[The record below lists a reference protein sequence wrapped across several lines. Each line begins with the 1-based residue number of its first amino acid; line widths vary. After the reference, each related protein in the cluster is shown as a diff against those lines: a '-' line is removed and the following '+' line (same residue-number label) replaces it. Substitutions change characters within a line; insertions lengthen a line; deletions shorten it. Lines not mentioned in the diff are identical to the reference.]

1 LKKKKIFLFEKQN
14 PRMTLKSLKK
24 TKNPRFKYY
33 INIDAA
39 VATVW
44 VPNLTFSLQHHLK
57 KSNIKQHYDSFGK

>member
-1 LKKKKIFLFEKQN
+1 
-14 PRMTLKSLKK
+14 MTLKSLKK